1 MAKSDLK
8 MNNQQYINA
17 RQVFERYGIPRSALN
32 RLVDDGRLTVRTIET
47 SVAFTKLYSVEEI
60 EKIIAQDN
68 Y

>member
-1 MAKSDLK
+1 

-17 RQVFERYGIPRSALN
+17 HQVFERYGIPRSALN
-32 RLVDDGRLTVRTIET
+32 RLVDDGRLTVRTVET

-60 EKIIAQDN
+60 EKLLAQDN

>member
-1 MAKSDLK
+1 MT
-8 MNNQQYINA
+8 NQQYINA

-32 RLVDDGRLTVRTIET
+32 QLVDDGRLTVRTIET

-60 EKIIAQDN
+60 ETLLANDN

>member
-1 MAKSDLK
+1 MT
-8 MNNQQYINA
+8 NQQYINA

-32 RLVDDGRLTVRTIET
+32 RLVDDGRITVRTIET

>member
-1 MAKSDLK
+1 MT
-8 MNNQQYINA
+8 NQQYINA

-47 SVAFTKLYSVEEI
+47 SVALTKIYSVEEI

>member
-1 MAKSDLK
+1 MT
-8 MNNQQYINA
+8 NQQYINA

-47 SVAFTKLYSVEEI
+47 SVAFTKIYSVEEL
-60 EKIIAQDN
+60 EKLLAQDN

>member
-1 MAKSDLK
+1 

-32 RLVDDGRLTVRTIET
+32 QLVDDGRITVRTIET

-60 EKIIAQDN
+60 EKLLAQDN

>member
-1 MAKSDLK
+1 MT
-8 MNNQQYINA
+8 NQQYINA

-47 SVAFTKLYSVEEI
+47 SVACTKLYSVEEI
-60 EKIIAQDN
+60 EKLLANDN

>member
-1 MAKSDLK
+1 MT
-8 MNNQQYINA
+8 NQQYINA
-17 RQVFERYGIPRSALN
+17 RQVFERYGIPRNALN

-60 EKIIAQDN
+60 EKIIAQDK

>member
-1 MAKSDLK
+1 MI
-8 MNNQQYINA
+8 NQQYINA

>member
-1 MAKSDLK
+1 MT
-8 MNNQQYINA
+8 NQQYINA

-60 EKIIAQDN
+60 EKIIDQDN

>member
-1 MAKSDLK
+1 MT
-8 MNNQQYINA
+8 NQQYINA

-32 RLVDDGRLTVRTIET
+32 RLVDDGRLTVRTVET

>member
-1 MAKSDLK
+1 MT
-8 MNNQQYINA
+8 NQQYINA

-60 EKIIAQDN
+60 EKLIAQDN

>member
-1 MAKSDLK
+1 MT
-8 MNNQQYINA
+8 NQHYINA

-47 SVAFTKLYSVEEI
+47 SLAFTKLYSVEEI
-60 EKIIAQDN
+60 EKLIAQDN

>member
-1 MAKSDLK
+1 MT
-8 MNNQQYINA
+8 NQQYINA

-32 RLVDDGRLTVRTIET
+32 RLDDGRLTVRTIET

>member
-1 MAKSDLK
+1 MT
-8 MNNQQYINA
+8 NQQYINA

-47 SVAFTKLYSVEEI
+47 SVAFTKLYSVEEL
-60 EKIIAQDN
+60 EKLIANDN

>member
-1 MAKSDLK
+1 MT
-8 MNNQQYINA
+8 NQQYINA

-47 SVAFTKLYSVEEI
+47 SVAFTKLYSIEEI

>member
-1 MAKSDLK
+1 MT
-8 MNNQQYINA
+8 NQQYINA

-47 SVAFTKLYSVEEI
+47 SVAYLKLYSVEEL
-60 EKIIAQDN
+60 EKLLAQDN

>member
-1 MAKSDLK
+1 MT
-8 MNNQQYINA
+8 NQQYINA

-47 SVAFTKLYSVEEI
+47 SVAFTKLYSVEEL
-60 EKIIAQDN
+60 EKLIAKDN

>member
-1 MAKSDLK
+1 MT
-8 MNNQQYINA
+8 NQQYINA

-60 EKIIAQDN
+60 EKLLANDN

>member
-1 MAKSDLK
+1 MT
-8 MNNQQYINA
+8 NQQYINA

-32 RLVDDGRLTVRTIET
+32 RLVDDGRLAVRTIET

>member
-1 MAKSDLK
+1 MT
-8 MNNQQYINA
+8 NQQYINA

-47 SVAFTKLYSVEEI
+47 SVAFTKLYSVEEL
-60 EKIIAQDN
+60 EKLLAQDN

>member
-1 MAKSDLK
+1 MT
-8 MNNQQYINA
+8 NQQYINA

-47 SVAFTKLYSVEEI
+47 SVAFTKIYAVEEI
-60 EKIIAQDN
+60 EKLLAQDN

>member
-1 MAKSDLK
+1 MTD
-8 MNNQQYINA
+8 QQYINA

-60 EKIIAQDN
+60 EKIIDQDK

>member
-1 MAKSDLK
+1 MT
-8 MNNQQYINA
+8 NQQYINA